1 MSVSDYAAWWGAV
14 IATMV
19 LGWDIIKWRSRG
31 PRLRTLIS
39 QRDAGELEFR
49 VFVSN
54 TGDQPATIESVML
67 KCFERRLWIFRKR
80 VDLYDVISLSGNNGF
95 PPLTPQ
101 PGEPWEVFI
110 DPCRQIPKL
119 PPRGRLI
126 LAIEIQE
133 SHRSRPYRYYP
144 DSAGFNKFV
153 LANFE
158 R

>member
-14 IATMV
+14 IATIV
-19 LGWDIIKWRSRG
+19 LAWDIIKWRSRG

-39 QRDAGELEFR
+39 RRDSQELEFR

-54 TGDQPATIESVML
+54 TGDQAATIESVML

-80 VDLYDVISLSGNNGF
+80 MDLHHVFSLSGSNGF
-95 PPLTPQ
+95 PPLTLQ

-110 DPCRQIPKL
+110 SPCRQIPKL
-119 PPRGRLI
+119 PPRERLI
-126 LAIEIQE
+126 LVIEIQE

-144 DSAGFNKFV
+144 D
-153 LANFE
+153 LARTTAE
-158 R
+158 